1 MSEITQQTSTRNQ
14 LFSAYDVSKIFL
26 ANTIFRAVTIANA
39 SGSDLVLTAG
49 MAIGAVGTTYQVY
62 KSGTAN
68 IQLIGVCAE
77 SLTITNGNSA
87 TVNIAI
93 GGKVAENKL
102 TLDGTDTLATVVAYK
117 TIRDRFASDT
127 LGIYFAETAEL
138 TGDDNV

>member
-1 MSEITQQTSTRNQ
+1 MSSIDQQTATRNQ

-26 ANTIFRAVTIANA
+26 ANCIFRAVTIANS
-39 SGSDLVLTAG
+39 SGSDLSLTAG
-49 MAIGAVGTTYQVY
+49 MAIGAVSATYQVF
-62 KSGTAN
+62 KSGTSN

-77 SLTITNGNSA
+77 DITIPNGESK
-87 TVNIAI
+87 TVNICI
-93 GGKVAENKL
+93 GGKIDENKI

-127 LGIYFAETAEL
+127 LGIYFAATDEL